1 MMGLKLGAIG
11 LFTRHVFEVSVVVV
25 TVLEN
30 KSVAASSECALE
42 SASSFSGWRT
52 V

>member
-1 MMGLKLGAIG
+1 MMGLKLGGIG
-11 LFTRHVFEVSVVVV
+11 LSARYVFKVSVVVV